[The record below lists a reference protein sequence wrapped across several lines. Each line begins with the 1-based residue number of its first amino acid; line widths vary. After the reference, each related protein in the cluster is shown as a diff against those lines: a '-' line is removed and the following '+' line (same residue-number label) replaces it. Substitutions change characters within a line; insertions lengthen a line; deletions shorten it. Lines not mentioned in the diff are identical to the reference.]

1 MTKSKPCATSRGT
14 MGKLNHGRRTK
25 HLAALLLISLFLLA
39 AGSVPVAIAQ
49 DSTPTPDLASES
61 TPESEATPEPE
72 GTPDAEDTSAV
83 ADVVDEAV
91 SDLQEWTRS
100 DFFRLLLSFVL
111 IALAVVYGSRL
122 IYALLRRLTK
132 RTATTFDDALLEALK
147 PQIRW
152 LVAAIG
158 FHIATARLEFITG
171 VWESLLQTTYFLLY
185 WFVGMATAW
194 RALDYSVQW
203 YNESLG
209 PDIDPNLRDQLLPLA
224 LRLGHIGLGILGLA
238 ILLAHFGVN
247 LLAVTA
253 ALGLGGFAISLA
265 AKETITNVISGI
277 VIMFDSPFRI
287 GDRIEVPGLGTW
299 GDVVDIGIR
308 STRAVTRDNRLVII
322 PNATVVDAE
331 VVNYSQ
337 PDPTYRL
344 QVDLGIGYGVNIP
357 WVKGIL
363 EETVRGVEGVLED
376 KPVNVLFTGFGDSAM
391 DFRVRWW
398 VSTPGEKRAVT
409 DAVCAA
415 IQDAA
420 EEKDIDMPGP
430 TYALENTIRFDA
442 EDTDRI
448 LQVIGESPEAAT
460 VQTVAKEDRDVTG
473 NG

>member
-1 MTKSKPCATSRGT
+1 MK
-14 MGKLNHGRRTK
+14 KLNHKRRTK

-39 AGSVPVAIAQ
+39 AGCIPAATAP
-49 DSTPTPDLASES
+49 DETSTPDVTPES
-61 TPESEATPEPE
+61 TPGATPQAEAEPEAEAAPEAEAEPEAEATPIIE
-72 GTPDAEDTSAV
+72 GTVSLESV
-83 ADVVDEAV
+83 ATEAV
-91 SDLQEWTRS
+91 SGLGDLTRQ
-100 DFFRLLLSFVL
+100 DALRLLIWILV

-122 IYALLRRLTK
+122 VHALLRRLTK

-158 FHIATARLEFITG
+158 FQIATLRLEFISG
-171 VWESLLQTTYFLLY
+171 FWESLLQTTYFLLY

-203 YNESLG
+203 YTESLG

-224 LRLGHIGLGILGLA
+224 LRLGHIVLSILGLG
-238 ILLAHFGVN
+238 ILLAHFGVD
-247 LLAVTA
+247 LIAVTA

-277 VIMFDSPFRI
+277 VIMFDSPFRV
-287 GDRIEVPGLGTW
+287 GDRIDVPGLGTW

-308 STRAVTRDNRLVII
+308 STRVVTRDNRLVVI
-322 PNATVVDAE
+322 PNGAVVDAE
-331 VVNYSQ
+331 VVNYTQ

-344 QVDLGIGYGVNIP
+344 QVDVGIGYGVNIP
-357 WVKGIL
+357 WVQGIL

-376 KPVNVLFTGFGDSAM
+376 KPVNILFTGFGDSAM

-398 VSTPGEKRAVT
+398 VSSPGEKRAVT

-415 IQDAA
+415 IQEAA
-420 EEKDIDMPGP
+420 EEKGIDMPNP
-430 TYALENTIRFDA
+430 TYALENTIKFGA
-442 EDTDRI
+442 EDADRI
-448 LQVIGESPEAAT
+448 LHALG
-460 VQTVAKEDRDVTG
+460 
-473 NG
+473 

>member
-1 MTKSKPCATSRGT
+1 MK
-14 MGKLNHGRRTK
+14 KLNHKRRTN

-39 AGSVPVAIAQ
+39 AGCVPAATEQ
-49 DSTPTPDLASES
+49 YESSTPDVTPES
-61 TPESEATPEPE
+61 TPDAAATSEAGATPEAEATPIIE
-72 GTPDAEDTSAV
+72 GTVSLESV
-83 ADVVDEAV
+83 ATEAV
-91 SDLQEWTRS
+91 SGLEDLTRQ
-100 DFFRLLLSFVL
+100 DAVRLLIWILV
-111 IALAVVYGSRL
+111 IVLAVVYGSRL
-122 IYALLRRLTK
+122 VHALLRRLTK

-158 FHIATARLEFITG
+158 FQIATFRLEFISG
-171 VWESLLQTTYFLLY
+171 FWESLLQTTYFLLY

-203 YNESLG
+203 YTESLG

-224 LRLGHIGLGILGLA
+224 LRLGHIVLGILGLG

-247 LLAVTA
+247 LIAVTA

-287 GDRIEVPGLGTW
+287 GDRIDVPGLGTW

-308 STRAVTRDNRLVII
+308 STRVVTRDNRLVVI

-331 VVNYSQ
+331 VINYSQ

-344 QVDLGIGYGVNIP
+344 QTDLGIGNGVSIP
-357 WVKGIL
+357 WVKSVL

-376 KPVNVLFTGFGDSAM
+376 KPVNILFTGFGDSAM

-398 VSTPGEKRAVT
+398 VSSPGEKRAVT

-415 IQDAA
+415 IQQAA
-420 EEKDIDMPGP
+420 EEKGIDMPNP
-430 TYALENTIRFDA
+430 TYALENTIRFGA
-442 EDTDRI
+442 EDADRI
-448 LQVIGESPEAAT
+448 LHALGDSPEATT
-460 VQTVAKEDRDVTG
+460 VQSVPKKRP
-473 NG
+473 

>member
-1 MTKSKPCATSRGT
+1 MK
-14 MGKLNHGRRTK
+14 KLNHKRRTQY
-25 HLAALLLISLFLLA
+25 LAALLLISLFLLA
-39 AGSVPVAIAQ
+39 AGCASVTAQ
-49 DSTPTPDLASES
+49 DESSTPDVIPES
-61 TPESEATPEPE
+61 TPDAAATSEAGATPQAEAASEAEATPIIE
-72 GTPDAEDTSAV
+72 GTVSLESV
-83 ADVVDEAV
+83 ATEAV
-91 SDLQEWTRS
+91 SGLEDLTRQ
-100 DFFRLLLSFVL
+100 DAVRLLIWILV
-111 IALAVVYGSRL
+111 IVLAVVYGSRL
-122 IYALLRRLTK
+122 VHALLRRLTK

-152 LVAAIG
+152 LIAAIG
-158 FHIATARLEFITG
+158 FQIATFRLEFISG
-171 VWESLLQTTYFLLY
+171 FWESLLQTTYFLLY

-203 YNESLG
+203 YTESLG

-224 LRLGHIGLGILGLA
+224 LRLGHIVLGILGLG

-247 LLAVTA
+247 LIAVTA

-287 GDRIEVPGLGTW
+287 GDRIDVPGLGTW

-308 STRAVTRDNRLVII
+308 STRVVTRDNRLVVI

-331 VVNYSQ
+331 VINYSQ

-344 QVDLGIGYGVNIP
+344 QVDLGIGYGENIST
-357 WVKGIL
+357 VKSIL

-376 KPVNVLFTGFGDSAM
+376 KPVNILFTGFGDSAM

-398 VSTPGEKRAVT
+398 VSSPGEKRAVT

-415 IQDAA
+415 IQEAA
-420 EEKDIDMPGP
+420 EEKGIDMPNP
-430 TYALENTIRFDA
+430 TYALENTIKFGA
-442 EDTDRI
+442 EDADRI
-448 LQVIGESPEAAT
+448 LHALG
-460 VQTVAKEDRDVTG
+460 
-473 NG
+473 

>member
-1 MTKSKPCATSRGT
+1 MK
-14 MGKLNHGRRTK
+14 KLNHKRRTN

-39 AGSVPVAIAQ
+39 AGCVPAATEQYESSAPDV
-49 DSTPTPDLASES
+49 TPES
-61 TPESEATPEPE
+61 TPDAAATSEAGATPEAEATPIIE
-72 GTPDAEDTSAV
+72 GTVSLESV
-83 ADVVDEAV
+83 ATEAV
-91 SDLQEWTRS
+91 SGLEDLTRQ
-100 DFFRLLLSFVL
+100 DAVRLLIWILV
-111 IALAVVYGSRL
+111 IVLAVVYGSRL
-122 IYALLRRLTK
+122 VHALLRRLTK

-158 FHIATARLEFITG
+158 FQIATFRLEFISG
-171 VWESLLQTTYFLLY
+171 FWESLLQTTYFLLY

-203 YNESLG
+203 YTESLG

-224 LRLGHIGLGILGLA
+224 LRLGHIVLGILGLG

-247 LLAVTA
+247 LIAVTA

-287 GDRIEVPGLGTW
+287 GDRIDVPGLGTW

-308 STRAVTRDNRLVII
+308 STRVVTRDNRLVVI

-331 VVNYSQ
+331 VINYSQ

-344 QVDLGIGYGVNIP
+344 QTDLGIGNGVSIP
-357 WVKGIL
+357 WVKSVL

-376 KPVNVLFTGFGDSAM
+376 KPVNILFTGFGDSAM

-398 VSTPGEKRAVT
+398 VSSPGEKRAVT

-415 IQDAA
+415 IQQAA
-420 EEKDIDMPGP
+420 EEKGIDMPNP
-430 TYALENTIRFDA
+430 TYALENTIRFGA
-442 EDTDRI
+442 EDADRI
-448 LQVIGESPEAAT
+448 LHALGDSPEATT
-460 VQTVAKEDRDVTG
+460 VQSVPKKRP
-473 NG
+473 